1 MKLSSLPVF
10 SKCVLAALATWAGS
24 ALGVA
29 VERNVPGDNATL
41 AQAVGSSS
49 TGDVIVLQSDLVNG
63 TAIDLSSKNLTFKSG
78 SASAATIT
86 ATSGTSASA
95 RIFNINYGNSLVFDN
110 LVFRGTGEAVAAT
123 GAAINVTGGTT
134 PSAGS
139 PSTMSLAGSFTVTG
153 FNIAGASTG
162 AIYGGT
168 TYSTLS
174 LGSSGKTVTVS
185 NNTSATGAGAG
196 IRAWGLVSE
205 GNLVIQNNTTSA
217 TAGGG
222 GIFLSGSGLFKG
234 TTTITGNVINT
245 TSGSGST
252 GAGITASGS
261 LRFVGDATISDN
273 SNSNG
278 NGAGARS
285 AADMVFD
292 GNVTLANN
300 VAQRVSATSANGG
313 GLWVGTDLTIS
324 GATTA
329 TGNSAAT
336 NGGAIAV
343 SNGSLKIGS
352 GSVFRNNTAVAGLG
366 GAIYVGAPTA
376 NAASHRLDASSGD
389 ILFSGNTANGAPNAM
404 YVALSGTVA
413 QTLELSAGSGRT
425 ISFLDP
431 LATSASGLL
440 TVNKTGAGTVRFDT
454 SVSAVTATTNVNAG
468 TLLVT
473 NGATYGSTATS
484 NVINV
489 ASGATLAGSGTIRAN
504 TLTLAD
510 GAKLRATDG
519 GTLTLTAATLTPAGS
534 VDLSGSGTI
543 DAGTSLTTSSV
554 TAEAGGALVLAQ
566 SATVAA
572 GGTLGGSGSIGGGA
586 LTLAGATTLDS
597 ASTLEIAS
605 ALSGT
610 GSLTKTG
617 AGTVTLSGANT
628 YSGGTSI
635 AAGSLALTSSSAAGT
650 GAIANSGTLIADIA
664 GVDTLTNAI
673 SGTGGLTKT
682 GAGTLTLSGA
692 NTYTGATTVSQ
703 GTLRLGTSSAA
714 TLRGVALNGG
724 TLDLNGVA
732 ASATSLSGTDTGT
745 LALNGATF
753 TLNAATAQ
761 SYAGTLDGDAAS
773 AFVKT
778 GAGTLELSNA
788 QPLANGFAG
797 DITVAAGELDIAH
810 GTLTTAG
817 DLNVQAGA
825 TLGLAAGTATVSAG
839 TVTFGANAMLNITST
854 SGLGTIDLLT
864 SSAPI
869 VGTASLRL
877 NGAPVTSTLD
887 QYLSLS
893 LAQSLDQRTLSLVS
907 GLTWNNT
914 SGAHGTFNIA
924 TGQSFT
930 SPAALADNTTFTTAL
945 GNWDGRTLTKTGTGT
960 LVFANANSYTGAT
973 DINAGTLR
981 LEATNA
987 VATSSRVTVASG
999 ATLQLAADQSVRE
1012 LSGAGSVDLGSATLT
1027 TTNSSAATLS
1037 GAISGPGRLVKAG
1050 TGTLTLSGQSS
1061 YSGGTTISSGRVV
1074 ATTASALGTGTVNN
1088 NSELEFA
1095 GATGS
1100 FGGAMAGS
1108 GRLIKSGAGT
1118 LALAGATG
1126 TAGSVAVDGGTL
1138 AIGDGQTAS
1147 RFTAASVAVASGT
1160 ALTVDRNSTLA
1171 VTGALNLASNST
1183 LNLVVGATMPVVSA
1197 GTTSI
1202 ATTGTTLNISGI
1214 TGSTVMPFTLLST
1227 SGGITGDFSRINVG
1241 GASGSASDYLVVSAV
1256 KTGNSYVL
1264 GTNLVW
1270 NSSGANSSGTFTLAN
1285 AGEFFD
1291 LGTVLAN
1298 STANTVTGWDGKS
1311 LTKVG
1316 IGTLNLSATNTYT
1329 GATNVDGGRLRFGVG
1344 DSIATSSAVRVG
1356 ASAVIDM
1363 NDTDQHL
1370 NNLSGAGSVW
1380 MGRARLTIGST
1391 TDTTFSGVLSGTG
1404 RLIKEGGATLT
1415 LSGLNT
1421 YSGGTI
1427 INGGRVSVTN
1437 LNALG
1442 TGAVTNN
1449 GALEFGAAASGT
1461 FATDITGTGS
1471 ITKLGGGLLTLT
1483 GASGGFTGTTMIEAG
1498 TLSVNGRL
1506 GGTLR
1511 IGSGATLQ
1519 GTGTVGTTTAL
1530 SGSHLSPGNSIGTL
1544 NVLGNLTFASGS
1556 VYDVEIAPDGSSDQI
1571 NVSGT
1576 ATIESGAS
1584 VQVTKAG
1591 TYTYGTR
1598 YSILTAGG
1606 GISGNFSQ
1614 IVQNAPLIDLIFFR
1628 EGNTLY
1634 LDVRRNTIAFE
1645 AYSRTPNQW
1654 AIAGAV
1660 QARGPADSIFRHITD
1675 ALDEAT
1681 VRRGFDHLSGEAHA
1695 SFQSSLIDEARLVR
1709 EAQQSRESLLSTG
1722 KGKLPAGAR
1731 AWAQVLGGNAKT
1743 DGGEEWADTTRTA
1756 FGVLAGVDNTL
1767 NENTR
1772 LGLVV
1777 GVTKSKLD
1785 ADSVASSVASRN
1797 VHIGAQASTRLSRLP
1812 QLTLSGG
1819 VGYSRHFADMERD
1832 PLITTFSEHL
1842 ESRRRGKTLQ
1852 GFGEASWFVPTKHGG
1867 FEPFVNAAIVRVETE
1882 DFAEKGG
1889 ESALLGTAEGRTAR
1903 LSTVGSRLVHSFA
1916 GARQF
1921 RLTGSLGWQHVFDGA
1936 DATQHLSYS
1945 GGQSFLITGT
1955 PLDRD
1960 TIAAELGVGFE
1971 LVRTLRLDLGYSGRL
1986 SQESRDHAARLVLSR
2001 AF

>member
-1 MKLSSLPVF
+1 MKLSSPPVF
-10 SKCVLAALATWAGS
+10 SKRVFSALAALAGAT
-24 ALGVA
+24 LGVA
-29 VERNVPGDNATL
+29 GEINVPGDKATL
-41 AQAVGSSS
+41 SQAVSGASS
-49 TGDVIVLQSDLVNG
+49 GDVIVLQSDLVNG
-63 TAIDLSSKNLTFKSG
+63 TVIDLSSKNLTVKSG
-78 SASAATIT
+78 TGLPTTIT
-86 ATSGTSASA
+86 AASGTSASA
-95 RIFNINYGNSLVFDN
+95 RIFNINYGNKLVFDN
-110 LVFRGTGEAVAAT
+110 LVFRGTGDAVAAT

-134 PSAGS
+134 PTVGS
-139 PSTMSLAGSFTVTG
+139 PSTVSLAGSFTVTG

-205 GNLVIQNNTTSA
+205 GNLVIQNNVTSA
-217 TAGGG
+217 TAGGA
-222 GIFLSGSGLFKG
+222 GIFLSGSGLFNG
-234 TTTITGNVINT
+234 TTTITGNVINAT
-245 TSGSGST
+245 TGAGST
-252 GAGITASGS
+252 GAGITASGG
-261 LRFVGDATISDN
+261 LHFVGEATISDN

-278 NGAGARS
+278 NGAGARA
-285 AADMVFD
+285 AADIVFD

-300 VAQRVSATSANGG
+300 TAQRVSATSANGG
-313 GLWVGTDLTIS
+313 GLWAGTDLTIS
-324 GATTA
+324 GAITA

-352 GSVFRNNTAVAGLG
+352 GAVFRNNTAVAGLG
-366 GAIYVGAPTA
+366 GAIYVGAPVSSAT
-376 NAASHRLDASSGD
+376 SHRLDASSGD
-389 ILFSGNTANGAPNAM
+389 ILFSGNVANGAPNGM

-413 QTLELSAGSGRT
+413 QTLELLAGSGRT

-431 LATSASGLL
+431 LATSATGLL
-440 TVNKTGAGTVRFDT
+440 TVNKTGDGTVRFDT
-454 SVSAVTATTNVNAG
+454 SVSAVTATTNVTAG

-473 NGATYGSTATS
+473 NGATYGSTAAS
-484 NVINV
+484 NVLNV

-504 TLTLAD
+504 TITLAD

-519 GTLTLTAATLTPAGS
+519 GTLTLTASTLTPAGS
-534 VDLSGSGTI
+534 VALSGNGTI
-543 DAGTSLTTSSV
+543 DAGVSLTASAV
-554 TAEAGGALVLAQ
+554 TAEDGGALLLAQ
-566 SATVAA
+566 ATTMTN
-572 GGTLGGSGSIGGGA
+572 GGTLGGSGSIGGGV
-586 LTLAGATTLDS
+586 LTLTGATTLDS
-597 ASTLEIAS
+597 ATTLGVSSVLTGA
-605 ALSGT
+605 

-617 AGTVTLSGANT
+617 AGTATLSGANT

-635 AAGSLALTSSSAAGT
+635 AAGSLALTSASAAGT
-650 GAIANSGTLIADIA
+650 GAIANSGTLVADIA
-664 GVDTLTNAI
+664 GTDTLTNAI
-673 SGTGGLTKT
+673 SGTGSLTKT
-682 GAGTLTLSGA
+682 GAGTLILAGT

-703 GTLRLGTSSAA
+703 GALRLGATSAA
-714 TLRGVALNGG
+714 TLRNVALNGG
-724 TLDLNGVA
+724 TLDLNGFS
-732 ASATSLSGTDTGT
+732 ASATSLSGTASGV

-753 TLNAATAQ
+753 TLSAATAQ
-761 SYAGTLDGDAAS
+761 NYAGTLSGDAAS
-773 AFVKT
+773 AFVKS
-778 GAGTLELSNA
+778 GAGALELSGT

-797 DITVAAGELDIAH
+797 DITIAAGELDVTH
-810 GTLTTAG
+810 GALTTTG
-817 DLNVQAGA
+817 DLNVQTGA
-825 TLGLAAGTATVSAG
+825 TLGLAAGDATVSAG
-839 TVTFGANAMLNITST
+839 TVTFGANARINITST

-877 NGAPVTSTLD
+877 NGAEVASTLD
-887 QYLSLS
+887 QYLSLQLS
-893 LAQSLDQRTLSLVS
+893 QSLDQRTLSLVS
-907 GLTWNNT
+907 GLTWNNL
-914 SGAHGTFNIA
+914 SGAHGTFNVA

-930 SPAALADNTTFTTAL
+930 APAALADNTTFTTAL
-945 GNWDGRTLTKTGTGT
+945 GNWDGRTLTKTSAGT

-981 LEATNA
+981 LEAANA
-987 VATSSRVTVASG
+987 IATSSRVTVASG

-1012 LSGAGSVDLGSATLT
+1012 LSGAGAIDLGSAALT
-1027 TTNSSAATLS
+1027 TNNTSAATLS
-1037 GAISGPGRLVKAG
+1037 GAISGSGRIVKTGA
-1050 TGTLTLSGQSS
+1050 GTLTLSGQSS
-1061 YSGGTTISSGRVV
+1061 YSGGTTVSAGRVV
-1074 ATTASALGTGTVNN
+1074 ATSASALGTGALVN
-1088 NSELEFA
+1088 NSEVEFA
-1095 GATGS
+1095 GVNGS
-1100 FGGAMAGS
+1100 FGGAISGT
-1108 GRLIKSGAGT
+1108 GRLIKSGAGNT
-1118 LALAGATG
+1118 VLAGVSG
-1126 TAGSVAVDGGTL
+1126 TAGAISVDGGTL
-1138 AIGDGQTAS
+1138 TIGNGQTAS
-1147 RFTAASVAVASGT
+1147 NFTAGSVSVASGT

-1183 LNLVVGATMPVVSA
+1183 LNLVVGATMPVISA
-1197 GTTSI
+1197 GTANI

-1214 TGSTVMPFTLLST
+1214 TGGTVMPFTLLSAT
-1227 SGGITGDFSRINVG
+1227 NGITGDFARINVG
-1241 GASGSASDYLVVSAV
+1241 GASGSSSDYLVVSAI
-1256 KTGNSYVL
+1256 KNGNSYVL

-1270 NSSGANSSGTFTLAN
+1270 NSPSANPNGVFTLAN

-1298 STANTVTGWDGKS
+1298 QAANSATGWDGKS

-1329 GATNVDGGRLRFGVG
+1329 GATNVEGGRLRFGVG
-1344 DSIATSSAVRVG
+1344 DSIATSSAVRVA
-1356 ASAVIDM
+1356 ASAIIDM
-1363 NDTDQHL
+1363 NNTDQHL
-1370 NNLSGAGSVW
+1370 NNLSGAGEVW
-1380 MGRARLTIGST
+1380 MGLARLTVGST

-1415 LSGLNT
+1415 LSGANT
-1421 YSGGTI
+1421 YSGGTTI
-1427 INGGRVSVTN
+1427 SGGRLSVTN

-1449 GALEFGAAASGT
+1449 GALEFGATATGTYAA
-1461 FATDITGTGS
+1461 DISGTGS
-1471 ITKLGGGLLTLT
+1471 ITKLGSGLLTIT
-1483 GASGGFTGTTMIEAG
+1483 GASGGFTGATMVEAG

-1511 IGSGATLQ
+1511 LGSGATLQ
-1519 GTGTVGTTTAL
+1519 GNGTVGTTTAL
-1530 SGSHLSPGNSIGTL
+1530 SGSHISPGNSIGTL

-1556 VYDVEIAPDGSSDQI
+1556 VYDVEIAPDGTNDRI
-1571 NVSGT
+1571 DVSGT

-1598 YSILTAGG
+1598 YTILTAGG
-1606 GISGNFSQ
+1606 GINGNFSQ

-1660 QARGPADSIFRHITD
+1660 QARGPTDSIFRHITD

-1681 VRRGFDHLSGEAHA
+1681 VRQGFNHLSGEVHA
-1695 SFQSSLIDEARLVR
+1695 SFQSGLIDEARLVR
-1709 EAQQSRESLLSTG
+1709 EAQQGRESLLYTG

-1743 DGGEEWADTTRTA
+1743 DGGDEWADATRTA
-1756 FGVLAGVDNTL
+1756 FGVLAGVDNNL

-1777 GVTKSKLD
+1777 GVTKSKLE
-1785 ADSVASSVASRN
+1785 ADSVASSISSRN
-1797 VHIGAQASTRLSRLP
+1797 VHIGAQASTRLARWP

-1819 VGYSRHFADMERD
+1819 VGYSRHYADAERD

-1867 FEPFVNAAIVRVETE
+1867 FEPFVNVAIVRVETD

-1889 ESALLGTAEGRTAR
+1889 YSALLGAAEGRTAR
-1903 LSTVGSRLVHSFA
+1903 LGTVGSRLVHSFA

-1921 RLTGSLGWQHVFDGA
+1921 RVSGSLGWQHLFEGA
-1936 DATQHLSYS
+1936 TATQHLSYS

-1960 TIAAELGVGFE
+1960 TIAAELGFGFE
-1971 LVRTLRLDLGYSGRL
+1971 LVRALRLDLGYSGRL
-1986 SQESRDHAARLVLSR
+1986 SQESRDHAARLVVSR